1 MMTVI
6 LDLLRPAG
14 RETAP
19 DPPVTTRKPCR
30 ASRLAKIVPAREICR
45 ENVRLGNA
53 SPLVQIWR
61 PWQRPAI
68 IQWRRRKKTRL
79 APADARKK
87 PRQNSRKKKDY
98 RQTGRGR
105 SPPIAGG
112 CACGG
117 ARPPLARSARE
128 DGSVALGRRR
138 GTANVWRVTG
148 RAILSPADARTVR
161 RHECWPC
168 GRATCRASAVPR
180 QMPGREAWPN
190 AATLSKTA

>member
-1 MMTVI
+1 MNALSSEWGPAPDVLCSGSLSEGLMMTVI

-87 PRQNSRKKKDY
+87 PRQNSRKKKTIVKRDVVDHPLL
-98 RQTGRGR
+98 RE
-105 SPPIAGG
+105 
-112 CACGG
+112 G
-117 ARPPLARSARE
+117 ARA
-128 DGSVALGRRR
+128 VAQGRL
-138 GTANVWRVTG
+138 WRVRPG
-148 RAILSPADARTVR
+148 RTVR
-161 RHECWPC
+161 WRLAGGEARPTC
-168 GRATCRASAVPR
+168 G
-180 QMPGREAWPN
+180 E
-190 AATLSKTA
+190 